1 METKDEVESMIGD
14 TNLFFPDTEN
24 LSLAEAEIMI
34 AEEKFRGKGRG
45 WEAMLLMLHYGM
57 SELAVKKY
65 QVKIGEENEKSLNMY
80 KKLGFEF
87 SEKSEVFK
95 EVTLVKEVTP
105 AWKNSVEVNLNFI
118 KIKNCDIRVLSGV
131 FAQRRL
137 QQELEKERKEKEAKE
152 NEDND
157 KKIKEDNK
165 CTEPAPEEKT
175 EVTEATDTTE
185 ET

>member
-1 METKDEVESMIGD
+1 MIGD
-14 TNLFFPDTEN
+14 TNLFFPDAEN

-34 AEEKFRGKGRG
+34 AEERFRGKGRG
-45 WEAMLLMLHYGM
+45 WEAMLLMLHYGI
-57 SELAVKKY
+57 SELGVKKY
-65 QVKIGEENEKSLNMY
+65 QVKIGEHNEQSISMF

-95 EVTLVKEVTP
+95 EITMVKEVTP
-105 AWKNSVEVNLNFI
+105 VWKNSVEVNLNFI

-131 FAQRRL
+131 FAQRRA
-137 QQELEKERKEKEAKE
+137 QQQLEKERKEKEAKE

-165 CTEPAPEEKT
+165 SSEPAPEEKT
-175 EVTEATDTTE
+175 EVAETTETTE